1 MGHERLIKS
10 VIARSLGWRA
20 TEECAVDRVTAIG
33 LAAARNEAGDTLLRV
48 NALDGAAMHKVILL
62 VVRRLNHKMGIPR
75 EFARKMA
82 IAALHEYLRPN
93 CTHCG
98 GRGNHYQKGAAVR
111 VCPHCG
117 GNGLH
122 YYSDMERA
130 QLIGGNYNHR
140 AYDDALTFLRDSIRA
155 LVVSADKRLND

>member
-1 MGHERLIKS
+1 MGLERLTKS

-33 LAAARNEAGDTLLRV
+33 LAAHKNEAGDTLLRV
-48 NALDGAAMHKVILL
+48 NALDGAAMHKIILL
-62 VVRRLNHKMGIPR
+62 CSRRLKKSGIR
-75 EFARKMA
+75 FEYARRMA
-82 IAALHEYLRPN
+82 IAALHEYLRQK
-93 CTHCG
+93 CRHCG
-98 GRGNHYQKGAAVR
+98 GRGSHYQKGAAVR

-130 QLIGGNYNHR
+130 ALIGDKYNHR
-140 AYDDALTFLRDSIRA
+140 AYEDALAFLRDSVRT
-155 LVVSADKRLND
+155 LVINADKRLND